1 MRRILSAPFVL
12 SALAVLIALAV
23 LPTRADECD
32 SEARNVES
40 MLRAEGGSDLD
51 LDRRVDRARL
61 LCRDSPNAALSDL
74 RDTRR
79 EIDLRAQRR
88 EPGQQQGYV
97 PPPVGEPW
105 KGAGPP
111 SWTGN

>member
-1 MRRILSAPFVL
+1 MARWLIVL
-12 SALAVLIALAV
+12 AMVIALPAQ
-23 LPTRADECD
+23 ADECD
-32 SEARNVES
+32 SEARNVAS
-40 MLRAEGGSDLD
+40 MLHAEGGSDLE
-51 LDRRVDRARL
+51 LDRRVDRARI
-61 LCRDSPNAALSDL
+61 LCRDSPDAGLGEL

-79 EIDLRAQRR
+79 EIETRARR
-88 EPGQQQGYV
+88 RDPWQQQGYV